1 MEFSPGVEESFPYP
15 LSITRDAFAD
25 NDEFDPDNF
34 LFSFH
39 RFTSLETLLSD
50 LSDLS
55 KALNLDLLNLVNN
68 EYANFIQLGQSISCG
83 LELIDSVSHDVA
95 KFNKSVEQTVDEL
108 RNSSYSAALVL
119 KHKKRLNILK
129 NKIKLIILL
138 HEQCTSFEV
147 LLGLDADQ
155 TSPQEL
161 VNKVNTLA
169 TLYFS
174 VVKIYSVLVEANHV
188 TDSAGPKN
196 GGDSSIQYS
205 PNDLQSVPSPLSNK
219 NSSEEICGPFEKTV
233 KMKVVS
239 LKFEFKLYM
248 NELQAFAKK
257 DPKKYSDLLLL
268 LLQISR
274 ITGQTLHVFNKEM

>member
-1 MEFSPGVEESFPYP
+1 MDTSLGVEESFPYP

-25 NDEFDPDNF
+25 NNDFDPDNF
-34 LFSFH
+34 LFSNH

-55 KALNLDLLNLVNN
+55 KALNLDLLDLVNN

-83 LELIDSVSHDVA
+83 LELIDSVSHDVS
-95 KFNKSVEQTVDEL
+95 KFNKSVELTVDDL
-108 RNSSYSAALVL
+108 TASSISAASVL
-119 KHKKRLNILK
+119 RHKKRLNLLK

-155 TSPQEL
+155 TSPQEM

-174 VVKIYSVLVEANHV
+174 VVKIYSVLMEADHV
-188 TDSAGPKN
+188 FESNGPTSLGDENIQSNPQGLRSAVIN
-196 GGDSSIQYS
+196 T
-205 PNDLQSVPSPLSNK
+205 SN
-219 NSSEEICGPFEKTV
+219 NTSSEEIHGSFEKTV
-233 KMKVVS
+233 KTKVVS

-248 NELQAFAKK
+248 NELQTFAKK
-257 DPKKYSDLLLL
+257 DPSKYSDLLLL

-274 ITGQTLHVFNKEM
+274 ITGQTLHVFNKDG